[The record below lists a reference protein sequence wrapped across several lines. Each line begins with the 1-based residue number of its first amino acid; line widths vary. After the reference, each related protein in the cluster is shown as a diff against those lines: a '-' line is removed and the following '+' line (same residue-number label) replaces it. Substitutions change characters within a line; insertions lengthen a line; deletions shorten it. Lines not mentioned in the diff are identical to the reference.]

1 MRSFGRVALFLGLLL
16 CCLWAEKNAS
26 TLGLESFLGG
36 ETGEAGEIELAKIRI
51 ANLLAQKAELE
62 QQAAE
67 LEREGAE
74 LEAKRKER
82 EANLVSADDPEV
94 ILLLKQIDELKAQI
108 AKLSAENSRAE
119 NSKVENSKAENSS
132 AENFRSSSALTKNPA
147 ELQGEYIK

>member
-82 EANLVSADDPEV
+82 AANLVSADSPEV
-94 ILLLKQIDELKAQI
+94 IALLKQIAELKAQI
-108 AKLSAENSRAE
+108 AKLRAE
-119 NSKVENSKAENSS
+119 NSAGNSS
-132 AENFRSSSALTKNPA
+132 AENASSAITKNPA

>member
-1 MRSFGRVALFLGLLL
+1 MRSFGRVALFLGLLV
-16 CCLWAEKNAS
+16 CCLGAEKNAS

-36 ETGEAGEIELAKIRI
+36 EAGEAGEIELAKIRI

-62 QQAAE
+62 
-67 LEREGAE
+67 REAAE

-94 ILLLKQIDELKAQI
+94 IALLKQIDELKAQI
-108 AKLSAENSRAE
+108 AKLRADNASAENA
-119 NSKVENSKAENSS
+119 SS
-132 AENFRSSSALTKNPA
+132 TITKNPA

>member
-1 MRSFGRVALFLGLLL
+1 MALFLGLWV
-16 CCLWAEKNAS
+16 CCLGAEKNAS

-36 ETGEAGEIELAKIRI
+36 QAGEAGEIELAKIRI

-62 QQAAE
+62 
-67 LEREGAE
+67 REAAE

-94 ILLLKQIDELKAQI
+94 IALLKQIDELKEQI
-108 AKLSAENSRAE
+108 AKLRVENSAGNSSENASAENA
-119 NSKVENSKAENSS
+119 SS
-132 AENFRSSSALTKNPA
+132 AITKNPA